1 MTHNPYKKSSKI
13 SITYGCVTAMRDPV
27 IPEELTTKRYVDG
40 KIIVGDVKYSVR
52 NTNHNGWLL
61 CDGSS
66 LSRTQYADLFDV
78 IGTSFGPGSNPGST
92 FNLPNCKGKV
102 LGSIGHD
109 TSKSLSDR
117 DLGDYTGSETHTLTT
132 AEMPSHIHTGITA
145 SDGSHTHNINDPGH
159 THTQTTTNDDFN
171 NSGTNPPGFSADS
184 AGTRTWNNINSSTT
198 GITILSAG
206 SHTHTFTTGSTGTGL
221 AHNNMQPTLF
231 IGNVFMFSGIL

>member
-1 MTHNPYKKSSKI
+1 
-13 SITYGCVTAMRDPV
+13 
-27 IPEELTTKRYVDG
+27 
-40 KIIVGDVKYSVR
+40 
-52 NTNHNGWLL
+52 
-61 CDGSS
+61 
-66 LSRTQYADLFDV
+66 
-78 IGTSFGPGSNPGST
+78 
-92 FNLPNCKGKV
+92 
-102 LGSIGHD
+102 
-109 TSKSLSDR
+109 
-117 DLGDYTGSETHTLTT
+117 
-132 AEMPSHIHTGITA
+132 MPSHIHTGTTA
-145 SDGSHTHNINDPGH
+145 SDGSHTHDISDPGH